1 MHESPLSRRVL
12 ARLWTAEVRE
22 VNPHFQAD
30 LRIAWITV
38 LLASRGELQPHVAA
52 SYAVLGKHPSRIWP
66 SILAQRRALLGREYP
81 LFYDADGNWKPEPL
95 SDPFAGQSP
104 RKPVQ
109 SVLIFPPPPKTDE
122 AA

>member
-1 MHESPLSRRVL
+1 MHEHSLSRRIL
-12 ARLWTAEVRE
+12 NRLWLAELSE

-38 LLASRGELQPHVAA
+38 LLAERGEALPHVAA
-52 SYAVLGKHPSRIWP
+52 SYVVLGKHPSKVWP

-95 SDPFAGQSP
+95 PDPWCGASP
-104 RKPVQ
+104 KKPVQ
-109 SVLIFPPPPKTDE
+109 SVKEFPPPPEADE